1 MFYFLGLCRFLL
13 CRWVGWCRN
22 MKICSRYPIPKS
34 LSSGKG
40 LTIASLQ
47 FFLCFVFLVYVVF
60 ACADGRLC
68 RIRRTIFK
76 DTTKIRQNHRCGT
89 LCILFII
96 SGAPKSLVFLA
107 YRSRNPG
114 LVFRYCDR
122 CAMYCRKFVAPVFWL
137 CVARTVHM
145 EASACATRVS
155 STE

>member
-1 MFYFLGLCRFLL
+1 MLLAAKVHRTFDLSLATLGEGTYHRFAPIFLVFC
-13 CRWVGWCRN
+13 
-22 MKICSRYPIPKS
+22 
-34 LSSGKG
+34 
-40 LTIASLQ
+40 
-47 FFLCFVFLVYVVF
+47 FLVYVVF

-76 DTTKIRQNHRCGT
+76 DTTKIRQNHRYGT

-114 LVFRYCDR
+114 LVSRYCDR

-145 EASACATRVS
+145 EASACAPRVS